1 MADRIAHFETSL
13 GNFEIELFEER
24 APKTAG
30 NFIEL
35 ADRGFYDGLV
45 FHRVIDGFMIQG
57 GCPQGSGTGG
67 PGYHI
72 EDEFHPELRHDAAG
86 TLSMANAGP
95 NTGGSQFFITLAAT
109 PWLDDHHA
117 VFGRVHSG
125 LEVVQAIGRVA
136 TDRRDRPVEDVTL
149 TRVIIQEV

>member
-24 APKTAG
+24 APKTTG
-30 NFIEL
+30 HFIEL
-35 ADRGFYDGLV
+35 AGQGFYDGLV
-45 FHRVIDGFMIQG
+45 FHRVIGGFMIQG

-72 EDEFHPELRHDAAG
+72 EDEFHPELRHDAVG
-86 TLSMANAGP
+86 ILSMANAGP

-125 LEVVQAIGRVA
+125 LEVVQAIGQVA
-136 TDRRDRPVEDVTL
+136 TDRRDRPVEDVTM
-149 TRVIIQEV
+149 TRVIIQEA